1 MANGIFNVAKGQIAY
16 YASLPLTND
25 ALVVVLLQ
33 STGLVSDATMRDYQT
48 LAAVLAGN
56 TEAAFTNY
64 ARKTL
69 VSVAATVDYTN
80 DWVDITAANFT
91 YTAAGG
97 ATNNTI
103 GKLIIGYDNDTTAG
117 TDTNII
123 PVSFH
128 DCSFTTDGTDQTITI
143 PSPGFARAA

>member
-25 ALVVVLLQ
+25 ALIAVLLK
-33 STGLVSDATMRDYQT
+33 STGLVSDATMQDYQT
-48 LAAVLAGN
+48 LAAILAGN
-56 TEAAFTNY
+56 TEADFTNY

-69 VSVAATVDYTN
+69 SSVSATVDYTN
-80 DWVDITAANFT
+80 NWVDITAANFT

-97 ATNNTI
+97 ATNNAV
-103 GKLIIGYDNDTTAG
+103 GKLIIAYDNDTTAG
-117 TDTNII
+117 TDTAII
-123 PVSFH
+123 PISYH
-128 DCSFTTDGTDQTITI
+128 DALFTTDGTDQTITI